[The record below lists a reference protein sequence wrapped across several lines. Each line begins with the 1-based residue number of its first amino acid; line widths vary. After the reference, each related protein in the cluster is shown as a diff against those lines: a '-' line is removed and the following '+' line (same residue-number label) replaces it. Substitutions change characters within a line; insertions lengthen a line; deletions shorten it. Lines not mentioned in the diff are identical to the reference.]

1 MKDDSINLMTNYP
14 LTCILHNSHNNSS
27 DIPNG
32 YDDCIWI
39 EVGLLVEVGILAV
52 VGVVAEKVLAE
63 LTIRKRT
70 IHISIFSI
78 LEKLQQV

>member
-32 YDDCIWI
+32 YDDCLWI
-39 EVGLLVEVGILAV
+39 KGGLLVEVGILAV
-52 VGVVAEKVLAE
+52 VGVMAEEVLAE

-70 IHISIFSI
+70 IHISVYSVF
-78 LEKLQQV
+78 